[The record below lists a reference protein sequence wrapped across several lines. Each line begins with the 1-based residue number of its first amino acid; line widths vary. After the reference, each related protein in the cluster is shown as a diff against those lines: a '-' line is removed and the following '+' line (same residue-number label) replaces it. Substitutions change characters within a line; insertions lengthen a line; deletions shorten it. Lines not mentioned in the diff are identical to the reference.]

1 MGINDTNGQLQLRV
15 IELRSQSYPEL
26 VPWPLLA
33 TITLPL
39 ALLQIDTEKSQLE
52 SDYLKIKL
60 FSQSDDNDLSD
71 ERQCLIKMFAVTS
84 LLLSSLLFIDLL
96 FRGFSCRVS
105 PIENIEPLRFVN

>member
-1 MGINDTNGQLQLRV
+1 MSHYWLVGINDTNGQLQLRV

-60 FSQSDDNDLSD
+60 FSQAEDNDLSD

-84 LLLSSLLFIDLL
+84 LFSSLRFSSFIFAFESL
-96 FRGFSCRVS
+96 V
-105 PIENIEPLRFVN
+105 VV